1 MGSANTNL
9 KLTLAVGTRRWSSWS
24 LRAWA
29 VLKASGLAF
38 DEIFV
43 PLREDTTSA
52 AARAASPSGLVPALT
67 IDDGRR
73 RYTVWDSLAIAET
86 VAELAPDAGLWPRD
100 VMARAHAR
108 SISAEMHSGFAELR
122 RQYPMNFLEVILGI
136 APSEGTAA
144 AITRITSIWN
154 GTRDKFGAGG
164 DFLFGAFGIA
174 DAFYAPVVSRFHTY
188 GVTLTGAA
196 AAYQAAMWAH
206 PFMREWGEKA
216 GAE

>member
-1 MGSANTNL
+1 MGPANQKF

-38 DEIFV
+38 DEVFV
-43 PLREDTTSA
+43 PLREAETSA

-67 IDDGRR
+67 IDDGRQ

-100 VMARAHAR
+100 AAARVHAR
-108 SISAEMHSGFAELR
+108 SISAEMHSGFAEMR
-122 RQYPMNFLEVILGI
+122 RQYAMNFLEVIPGI
-136 APSEGTAA
+136 APSEGTAT
-144 AITRITSIWN
+144 AIARISAIWTHAREN
-154 GTRDKFGAGG
+154 FGAGG
-164 DFLFGAFGIA
+164 DYLFGAFGIA

-188 GVTLTGAA
+188 GVALSGAA
-196 AAYQAAMWAH
+196 AAYQSAMRAH

-216 GAE
+216 KGE

>member
-1 MGSANTNL
+1 M

-38 DEIFV
+38 EEVLV
-43 PLREDTTSA
+43 PLRATETSA

-86 VAELAPDAGLWPRD
+86 IAELAPDAALWPRD
-100 VMARAHAR
+100 AAARAQAR
-108 SISAEMHSGFAELR
+108 AISAEMHSGFAELR
-122 RQYPMNFLEVILGI
+122 RQYSMEFLKIIPGI

-144 AITRITSIWN
+144 AITRINAIWN
-154 GTRDKFGAGG
+154 GSRENFGAGG

-188 GVTLTGAA
+188 GVSLTGAA

-216 GAE
+216 GRE

>member
-1 MGSANTNL
+1 MGPANTKI

-38 DEIFV
+38 DEVFV
-43 PLREDTTSA
+43 PLREDKTSA

-86 VAELAPDAGLWPRD
+86 VAELAPDAGLWPSD
-100 VMARAHAR
+100 AAARAHAR
-108 SISAEMHSGFAELR
+108 AISAEMHSGFAELR
-122 RQYPMNFLEVILGI
+122 RQYPMNFLEVIPGI
-136 APSEGTAA
+136 APSEGTQT
-144 AITRITSIWN
+144 AITRIILIWN
-154 GTRDKFGAGG
+154 GTREKFGAGG

-188 GVTLTGAA
+188 GVALTGAA
-196 AAYQAAMWAH
+196 ATYQAAMWSH
-206 PFMREWGEKA
+206 PFMREWGSKA
-216 GAE
+216 KGE